1 MCYILFVPGGQ
12 TFLTHWREGGGTH
25 FRIEWG
31 GQTFLHGGGRNK
43 HFYTEGGQI
52 FYVISI
58 GGYDDIDEE
67 MDASKENCLVSKAK
81 SYDF

>member
-1 MCYILFVPGGQ
+1 MLIYVYKA
-12 TFLTHWREGGGTH
+12 HRREGETH

-67 MDASKENCLVSKAK
+67 MDASEENCLVSEAK
-81 SYDF
+81 SSPQEL